1 MRLHWLRRSPR
12 LAVCAMRSH
21 GRQHRLRRRM
31 GTRTVCGRRRLYR
44 KPSGTPRPAGGPQ
57 RLRQAHRQA
66 LRVQRR
72 QAEKNGM
79 FATTLNRMP
88 TSYACDACSGEGL
101 LQRCLSWRRAEK
113 LEGRLCVNRRG
124 HDKRP
129 RIEGTHSLGLRE
141 IQAKRK
147 NNSGH
152 VQPAALLLLLAGAT
166 LARRVWPELD
176 RVLLSGDIEA

>member
-1 MRLHWLRRSPR
+1 MHVTLVQAKVFFSAESVGAGQKNLKGGS
-12 LAVCAMRSH
+12 ASTDEAMI
-21 GRQHRLRRRM
+21 Q
-31 GTRTVCGRRRLYR
+31 
-44 KPSGTPRPAGGPQ
+44 
-57 RLRQAHRQA
+57 
-66 LRVQRR
+66 
-72 QAEKNGM
+72 
-79 FATTLNRMP
+79 
-88 TSYACDACSGEGL
+88 
-101 LQRCLSWRRAEK
+101 
-113 LEGRLCVNRRG
+113 
-124 HDKRP
+124 RP